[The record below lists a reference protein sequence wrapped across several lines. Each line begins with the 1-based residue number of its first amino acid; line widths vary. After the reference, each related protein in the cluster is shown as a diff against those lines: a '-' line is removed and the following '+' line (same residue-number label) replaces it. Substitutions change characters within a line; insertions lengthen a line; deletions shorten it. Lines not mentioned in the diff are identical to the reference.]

1 MLFYYELIKK
11 YNDRL
16 ISEIDRYEKLM
27 EHFPE
32 GNLKMWNRKDGETDF
47 YARYSLDGT
56 RITKHLNKSLNI
68 DLVKYVNKRFVSDA
82 LRIMK
87 KNQKASAAFLK
98 HHSGTETEIMA
109 ASYAEEFQLL
119 NSNLIMTKT
128 CKEKKWLNE
137 DYPTNPFNKEAAVH
151 DTKKGVYVRSK
162 SEAMISNALFD
173 HGILYRNECI
183 LRLRDNGPEIY
194 PDFTILKPDNS
205 GVIYWEHFGMLGKED
220 YSSDAC
226 KKIKRYINSGI
237 FPGIQLIVTMESETV
252 PLSSVMIEQ
261 IIDKYFSH

>member
-1 MLFYYELIKK
+1 MLFYYDLIKK
-11 YNDRL
+11 YDESL
-16 ISEIDRYEKLM
+16 AAGIDRYEKLLAL
-27 EHFPE
+27 FPE
-32 GNLKMWNRKDGETDF
+32 GALKIWNRKDGGTVF
-47 YARYSLDGT
+47 YVRYSCDGK
-56 RITKHLNKSLNI
+56 RITKHLNKTND
-68 DLVKYVNKRFVSDA
+68 DLRKYVNKRFAVDA
-82 LRIMK
+82 LRVMK
-87 KNQKASAAFLK
+87 RNQKACEAFLK
-98 HHSGTETEIMA
+98 HHSGTEAEIIA
-109 ASYAEEFQLL
+109 QSYSEEFQII
-119 NSNLIMTKT
+119 NSNLIMTRI

-137 DYPTNPFNKEAAVH
+137 AYPTNPFNKEAAVH

-162 SEAMISNALFD
+162 SEAMISNALYD
-173 HGILYRNECI
+173 RGIPYRNECI

-194 PDFTILKPDNS
+194 PDFTILKPDHS

-261 IIDKYFSH
+261 IIDKYFSQ